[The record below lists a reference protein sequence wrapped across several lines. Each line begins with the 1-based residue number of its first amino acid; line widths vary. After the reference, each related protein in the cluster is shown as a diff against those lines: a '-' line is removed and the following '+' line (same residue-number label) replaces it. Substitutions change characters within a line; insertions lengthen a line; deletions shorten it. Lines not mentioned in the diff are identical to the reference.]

1 MFLWALLQQQVK
13 PQSLEH
19 DINGESVYNHRKKIR
34 FFLFLSKAVLHRFL
48 KQSRSFC
55 FCMWHSV
62 CLSKWVLVLV
72 SLGLCQDWKQ
82 LKCWSQRGGY
92 CRLFMMQCH
101 KRWCPRCY
109 IYILLKLT
117 RCSSVAGVCSLHHT
131 CGFDRGNNAN
141 KVREKNK
148 CKLKKFWANMPKNK
162 LL

>member
-1 MFLWALLQQQVK
+1 MFLWVLLQQQVK

-34 FFLFLSKAVLHRFL
+34 FILFLSKAVLHRFL